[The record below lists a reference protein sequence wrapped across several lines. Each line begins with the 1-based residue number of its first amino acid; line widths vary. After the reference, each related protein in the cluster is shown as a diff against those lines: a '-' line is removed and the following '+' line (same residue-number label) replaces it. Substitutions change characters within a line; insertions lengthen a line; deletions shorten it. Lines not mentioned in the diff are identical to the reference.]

1 MVVSCPLIR
10 HTPLPDAPASA
21 KMALR
26 QDHAHDAHAE
36 VYTMFLDIVL
46 LHTFVAVVE
55 ANGFTRAAGF
65 VNLTQSAVSL
75 HIKRLEEQIGRRLF
89 DRAAPKI
96 ILTSDGEILLS
107 YAQRILA
114 LEEEV
119 KARLGHPQPQ
129 GRVRLGAPE
138 YFDPGTLAS
147 LLAQFNSRYPAIE
160 LEIQMGIGTD
170 IAALYGRGLLD
181 VAIINREIDEADGAE
196 RNGNGPGKDTTV
208 LYREGRVW
216 AALPDMRLDSERPVP
231 LALFPAPCAWRQL
244 AQERLQSAGRR
255 WTVAVQS
262 TGLSGIV
269 TAVEAGLAI
278 SIFAQSGLS
287 TRLRALGPGQG
298 LPALPDFEYVVRRNA
313 KPSLAADRLRDVVI
327 DYFRFAAALR
337 RTSDDADVETVE
349 RGRAK
354 SALGQEARHFAKS
367 ARSDEISER

>member
-1 MVVSCPLIR
+1 MIVSRALIR
-10 HTPLPDAPASA
+10 HVRLPDATAPAR
-21 KMALR
+21 MALR

-36 VYTMFLDIVL
+36 AYAIFLDIVL
-46 LHTFVAVVE
+46 LRTFVAVVE

-75 HIKRLEEQIGRRLF
+75 HIKRLEEQVGRRLF
-89 DRAAPKI
+89 DRTAPKLA
-96 ILTSDGEILLS
+96 LTSDGEILLS

-119 KARLGHPQPQ
+119 KTRLGHPEPE
-129 GRVRLGAPE
+129 GLVRFGAPE

-147 LLAQFNSRYPAIE
+147 LLAQFDRRYPAID
-160 LEIQMGIGTD
+160 LEIHMGIGTD

-181 VAIINREIDEADGAE
+181 VAIINREIDETDGADRSDNRLGE
-196 RNGNGPGKDTTV
+196 DIRV

-216 AALPDMRLDSERPVP
+216 AALRDMKLDSERPVP

-255 WTVAVQS
+255 WTVALQS

-278 SIFAQSGLS
+278 SILAQSGLS
-287 TRLRALGPGQG
+287 PRLRALGPAQG

-313 KPSLAADRLRDVVI
+313 KPSLAADRLRDVII
-327 DYFRFAAALR
+327 DYFQLAAALR
-337 RTSDDADVETVE
+337 RTSGNPNTQT
-349 RGRAK
+349 
-354 SALGQEARHFAKS
+354 SAHARVRPSLDHK
-367 ARSDEISER
+367 RT

>member
-1 MVVSCPLIR
+1 ML
-10 HTPLPDAPASA
+10 
-21 KMALR
+21 
-26 QDHAHDAHAE
+26 
-36 VYTMFLDIVL
+36 LDIVVL
-46 LHTFVAVVE
+46 RTFVAVVE
-55 ANGFTRAAGF
+55 AKGFTRAAAL

-75 HIKRLEEQIGRRLF
+75 HIKRLEKQVGRRLF
-89 DRAAPKI
+89 DRTTSKLA
-96 ILTSDGEILLS
+96 LTSDGEILLS

-119 KARLGHPQPQ
+119 KTRLGHPEPE
-129 GRVRLGAPE
+129 GLVRFGAPE
-138 YFDPGTLAS
+138 YFDPGTLPS
-147 LLAQFNSRYPAIE
+147 LLAQFNSRYPAID

-181 VAIINREIDEADGAE
+181 VAIMNREIDEADGAGRE
-196 RNGNGPGKDTTV
+196 DTTV

-216 AALPDMRLDSERPVP
+216 AALLRPVP

-255 WTVAVQS
+255 WTVALQS
-262 TGLSGIV
+262 TGLSGII

-287 TRLRALGPGQG
+287 ARLRTLGPGQG
-298 LPALPDFEYVVRRNA
+298 FPALPDFEYVVRRNA

-337 RTSDDADVETVE
+337 RNSRATGDA
-349 RGRAK
+349 RRQGA
-354 SALGQEARHFAKS
+354 SA
-367 ARSDEISER
+367 

>member
-1 MVVSCPLIR
+1 MAVSRALIPHMR
-10 HTPLPDAPASA
+10 LPGAASTA
-21 KMALR
+21 R
-26 QDHAHDAHAE
+26 IVRREGHAHGAHAE
-36 VYTMFLDIVL
+36 AYPMFLDIVL
-46 LHTFVAVVE
+46 LRTFVAVVE
-55 ANGFTRAAGF
+55 AKGFTRAAGF

-75 HIKRLEEQIGRRLF
+75 HIKRLEEQVGRRLF
-89 DRAAPKI
+89 DRTAAKLA
-96 ILTSDGEILLS
+96 LTSDGEILLS

-114 LEEEV
+114 LEEE
-119 KARLGHPQPQ
+119 ARTRLGHPEPQ
-129 GRVRLGAPE
+129 GLVRFGAPE

-160 LEIQMGIGTD
+160 LEINMGIGTD

-181 VAIINREIDEADGAE
+181 VAIINREIDETNGAD
-196 RNGNGPGKDTTV
+196 RNDKRPDEDIRV

-216 AALPDMRLDSERPVP
+216 ASLPDMKLDDERPVP

-244 AQERLQSAGRR
+244 AQERLQRAGRR
-255 WTVAVQS
+255 WTVALQS

-287 TRLRALGPGQG
+287 ARLRALGPGQG

-337 RTSDDADVETVE
+337 RN
-349 RGRAK
+349 
-354 SALGQEARHFAKS
+354 SAAHRLPGAVS
-367 ARSDEISER
+367 

>member
-1 MVVSCPLIR
+1 VGI
-10 HTPLPDAPASA
+10 
-21 KMALR
+21 
-26 QDHAHDAHAE
+26 DHAHVVARRDANSQNSPPESHALAHAKA
-36 VYTMFLDIVL
+36 YSMLLDVVL
-46 LHTFVAVVE
+46 LRTFVAVVE

-96 ILTSDGEILLS
+96 VLTSDGEILLS

-129 GRVRLGAPE
+129 GRVRFGAPE

-147 LLAQFNSRYPAIE
+147 LLAQFNSRYPAIN
-160 LEIQMGIGTD
+160 LEIQMGTGPD

-181 VAIINREIDEADGAE
+181 VAIINREIDEADGAA
-196 RNGNGPGKDTTV
+196 RNGNGPSEDTTV

-216 AALPDMRLDSERPVP
+216 AALRGMKLERDRPVP
-231 LALFPAPCAWRQL
+231 LALFPTPCAWRQL
-244 AQERLQSAGRR
+244 AQERLQSVGRR
-255 WTVAVQS
+255 WTVALQS

-287 TRLRALGPGQG
+287 PRLRALGPAQG
-298 LPALPDFEYVVRRNA
+298 LPALPDFEYVLRRNA
-313 KPSLAADRLRDVVI
+313 KRSLAADRLRDVII
-327 DYFRFAAALR
+327 DYFRLAAALR
-337 RTSDDADVETVE
+337 GTDDDTNTQTTA
-349 RGRAK
+349 RGRVT
-354 SALGQEARHFAKS
+354 SG
-367 ARSDEISER
+367 